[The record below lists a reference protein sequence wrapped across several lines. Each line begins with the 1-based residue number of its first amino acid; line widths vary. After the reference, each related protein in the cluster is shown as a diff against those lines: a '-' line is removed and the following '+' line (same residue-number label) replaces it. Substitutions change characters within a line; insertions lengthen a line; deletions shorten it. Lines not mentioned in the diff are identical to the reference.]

1 MAYCSS
7 YISAIEFGLHG
18 ATHSDD
24 CDGNGPCHGVLVS
37 GVSIHC
43 EPTLAGSHWVLG
55 LLSFLKLVRQ
65 IQTTFEVVSA
75 GLRSD
80 DILVDVA
87 ERSM

>member
-1 MAYCSS
+1 MVYCSS
-7 YISAIEFGLHG
+7 YISAVEFGLQG

-55 LLSFLKLVRQ
+55 LLSFLELVRQ